1 MNYRGTYQV
10 KLLLNPMLTQS
21 PNNLDNIFN
30 EDDDRQLPG
39 ETVRYLTHVENKL
52 YAEIQARKRIDSGL
66 LFLACQI
73 SSCSLS
79 WLLFNLQVTLTII
92 QVASAV
98 VSLLPGLID
107 IGDSFNFS
115 VSSDSWEFSLGN
127 KPLIGIVKLAIGGA
141 VSFSGTSKITSEII
155 QTKQQI
161 AQTYQEIRSSE
172 GYSFQ
177 LPDMGMSLLIALFGV
192 ALLGIVKKFSSTND
206 TGDKDNEI

>member
-1 MNYRGTYQV
+1 
-10 KLLLNPMLTQS
+10 MLTQS
-21 PNNLDNIFN
+21 PNDLDNILDS
-30 EDDDRQLPG
+30 EETPLQG
-39 ETVRYLTHVENKL
+39 ETVRYLTHIENKL
-52 YAEIQARKRIDSGL
+52 YADIQARKRIDSGL

-92 QVASAV
+92 QVSSAV

-107 IGDSFNFS
+107 VGDSFNFS
-115 VSSDSWEFSLGN
+115 ISSDSWEFNLGQ

-155 QTKQQI
+155 QTKQAI

-172 GYSFQ
+172 GLSFQ
-177 LPDMGMSLLIALFGV
+177 LPDMGMSLLIALSGV
-192 ALLGIVKKFSSTND
+192 ALLGIVKKFSNNNNNQENNSND
-206 TGDKDNEI
+206 

>member
-1 MNYRGTYQV
+1 
-10 KLLLNPMLTQS
+10 MLTQS
-21 PNNLDNIFN
+21 TPPDIHNILN
-30 EDDDRQLPG
+30 EEDDGQLPG
-39 ETVRYLTHVENKL
+39 ETIRYLTHIENKL
-52 YAEIQARKRIDSGL
+52 YADIQTRKRIDSAL

-92 QVASAV
+92 QVSSAV

-107 IGDSFNFS
+107 VGDSFNFS
-115 VSSDSWEFSLGN
+115 ISSDSWEFSLGN

-155 QTKQQI
+155 QTQQQI

-172 GYSFQ
+172 GLSFQ
-177 LPDMGMSLLIALFGV
+177 LPDMGMSLLIALSGI
-192 ALLGIVKKFSSTND
+192 ALLGIVKKFSSINN
-206 TGDKDNEI
+206 TGEKDNEI